1 MVMKMKTHLPRK
13 GFLSAKHYLSGT
25 NSVFT
30 VTLR

>member
-1 MVMKMKTHLPRK
+1 MVMKMKTHLPCK
-13 GFLSAKHYLSGT
+13 GFLSTKDYLNGT